1 MGRRFDSLVFP
12 GGCLRCF
19 TLSYDDGVIQD
30 RRLAE
35 LFRRYGLKCSFN
47 LNSALLGVSETW
59 PDYNGKPLDVSKV
72 QPEELQTVY
81 ATHEI
86 CGHGLYH
93 SSLESIGAPLA
104 MYEIVEDK
112 RRLEA
117 LAGKPLK
124 IFAYPYGRYD
134 SRVVE
139 QLRLAGYQGAR
150 TVNSTHDFQI
160 PTDFL
165 TWNPTCHHADPM
177 LMELAARFVDGKEDS
192 AARTLPKLFYV
203 WGHAYELDG
212 DDTWA
217 VMDELAMYLYQH
229 RDKIWFATNG
239 EIIDYV
245 NAYRRLETSTDGSFL
260 YNPSALDVTVRTN
273 GTFVTVPAGQT
284 VAVSE

>member
-1 MGRRFDSLVFP
+1 MGRRFDTLAFP

-30 RRLAE
+30 RHLAE
-35 LFRRYGLKCSFN
+35 LFRHYGLKCSFN
-47 LNSALLGVSETW
+47 LNSALLGVSDTW
-59 PDYNGKPLDVSKV
+59 PNYNGKPLDVSKI
-72 QPEELQTVY
+72 QPEELQSVY

-124 IFAYPYGRYD
+124 VFAYPYGRFD

-150 TVNSTHDFQI
+150 TVNATHDFQI
-160 PTDFL
+160 PENFL
-165 TWNPTCHHADPM
+165 TWDPTCHHADPM
-177 LMELAARFVDGKEDS
+177 LMELAKRFVDDGEDN
-192 AARTLPKLFYV
+192 AAKTTPRLFYV

-212 DDTWA
+212 DGSWA
-217 VMDELAMYLYQH
+217 VMDELAMFLYQH
-229 RDKIWFATNG
+229 REKIWFATNG

-245 NAYRRLETSTDGSFL
+245 TAYRRLETSTDGSFL
-260 YNPSALDVTVRTN
+260 RNPSALDVTIRTN
-273 GTFVTVPAGQT
+273 GSFVTIPAGQT
-284 VAVSE
+284 VAIRE

>member
-1 MGRRFDSLVFP
+1 MSRRFDTMAFP
-12 GGCLRCF
+12 GNKTRAF

-47 LNSALLGVSETW
+47 LNSGSLGNQEVRRD
-59 PDYNGKPLDVSKV
+59 PGKKELDVSKV
-72 QPEELQTVY
+72 RPEELGQVY

-124 IFAYPYGRYD
+124 IFAYPYGRYND
-134 SRVVE
+134 RVVE

-150 TVNSTHDFQI
+150 TVNSTHGFDL
-160 PTDFL
+160 PENFL
-165 TWNPTCHHADPM
+165 TWNPTCHHGDPM
-177 LMELAARFVDGKEDS
+177 LMELAKEFVAPYGKT
-192 AARTLPKLFYV
+192 APKLFYV
-203 WGHAYELDG
+203 WGHGYELDG
-212 DDTWA
+212 DDNWN
-217 VMDELAMYLYQH
+217 VMEELAMFLYQF
-229 RDKIWFATNG
+229 REDIWFATNG
-239 EIIDYV
+239 EIVDYV
-245 NAYRRLETSTDGSFL
+245 NAYRRLETSTDGSFIF
-260 YNPSALDVTVRTN
+260 NPSALDVVIRNDSGFTAL
-273 GTFVTVPAGQT
+273 PAGKVTQ
-284 VAVSE
+284 VQA

>member
-1 MGRRFDSLVFP
+1 MGRRFDTLAFP

-30 RRLAE
+30 RHLAE
-35 LFRRYGLKCSFN
+35 LFRHYGLKCSFN
-47 LNSALLGVSETW
+47 LNSALLGVSDTW
-59 PDYNGKPLDVSKV
+59 PNYNGKPLDVSKI
-72 QPEELQTVY
+72 QPEELQSVY

-124 IFAYPYGRYD
+124 VFAYP
-134 SRVVE
+134 E
-139 QLRLAGYQGAR
+139 
-150 TVNSTHDFQI
+150 N
-160 PTDFL
+160 FL
-165 TWNPTCHHADPM
+165 TWDPTCHHADPM
-177 LMELAARFVDGKEDS
+177 LMELAKRFVDDGEDN
-192 AARTLPKLFYV
+192 AAKTTPRLFYV

-212 DDTWA
+212 DGNWA
-217 VMDELAMYLYQH
+217 VMDELAMFLYQH
-229 RDKIWFATNG
+229 RKKIWFATNG

-245 NAYRRLETSTDGSFL
+245 TAYRRLETSTDGSFL
-260 YNPSALDVTVRTN
+260 HNPSALDVTIRTN
-273 GTFVTVPAGQT
+273 GSFVTIPAGQT
-284 VAVSE
+284 VAIRE